1 MKVTSN
7 NIELLIFQLKEGMLD
22 DAERACVEKALA
34 ENDEWRQMAEMYD
47 PSLQLP
53 QYPHL
58 EYPDK
63 DKLRAIAHPAA
74 EKTIIAT
81 ESKSN
86 STRRIVFPIWSRVA
100 AACAIIAAIVL
111 LFRLTDSKPD
121 SNLKASGNP
130 KTTIDSTIESLPIC
144 PTPSSDNADTPNNA
158 DNADKVIA
166 IPKNEAPIETMIAEN
181 QEESSDFKPDYLYS
195 DDLITYIDDDDSSF
209 GHILLSETQDDDL
222 QHQNTDTSSNNIR
235 LTDKLITY
243 YDDDQPVSNGPY
255 YERQPIWQATMNDW
269 WSNLQLASLEFQ
281 TNMVNNLNKYIEHK

>member
-22 DAERACVEKALA
+22 DAERACVEKALD

-47 PSLQLP
+47 PILQLP

-58 EYPDK
+58 EYPNK

-74 EKTIIAT
+74 QKTIIAT
-81 ESKSN
+81 KSKSN

-121 SNLKASGNP
+121 SNLEASGNP
-130 KTTIDSTIESLPIC
+130 KTTIDSTIESLPIHAT
-144 PTPSSDNADTPNNA
+144 PTPDNADTPNNA

-209 GHILLSETQDDDL
+209 EHILLSETQDNDL
-222 QHQNTDTSSNNIR
+222 QHSNTETSSNNIR
-235 LTDKLITY
+235 LTDKLVTY
-243 YDDDQPVSNGPY
+243 YDDDQPVSNDPY
-255 YERQPIWQATMNDW
+255 YERQPVWQATMNDW

-281 TNMVNNLNKYIEHK
+281 TNMVNNLNKYIERK

>member
-7 NIELLIFQLKEGMLD
+7 NIEQLIFQLKEGMLD
-22 DAERACVEKALA
+22 DAERACVEKSLA

-47 PSLQLP
+47 PTLQLP

-63 DKLRAIAHPAA
+63 DKLHAIAHHAA
-74 EKTIIAT
+74 EKTILAS

-86 STRRIVFPIWSRVA
+86 STRRIVFPVWSRVA

-111 LFRLTDSKPD
+111 YFRLIDSKPD
-121 SNLKASGNP
+121 NNLTASGNP
-130 KTTIDSTIESLPIC
+130 KTTIDSTIESLPIHA
-144 PTPSSDNADTPNNA
+144 TPSSDNADTP
-158 DNADKVIA
+158 DNVDKVIA
-166 IPKNEAPIETMIAEN
+166 VPKNEAPIETMIAEN

-209 GHILLSETQDDDL
+209 EHILLNETQDDDF
-222 QHQNTDTSSNNIR
+222 QHPNAETSTNNIR
-235 LTDKLITY
+235 LTDKLVTY
-243 YDDDQPVSNGPY
+243 YDDDQPVSNDPY
-255 YERQPIWQATMNDW
+255 YERQPVWQATMNDW

-281 TNMVNNLNKYIEHK
+281 TNMVNNLNKYIERK

>member
-1 MKVTSN
+1 MKVSSN
-7 NIELLIFQLKEGMLD
+7 NIEQLIFQLKEGMLD

-34 ENDEWRQMAEMYD
+34 ENDEWRKMAEMYD
-47 PSLQLP
+47 PTLQLP
-53 QYPHL
+53 QYPHI

-86 STRRIVFPIWSRVA
+86 STRHIVFPLWSRVA
-100 AACAIIAAIVL
+100 AACAIIAVIVL
-111 LFRLTDSKPD
+111 LFRLIDRKPD
-121 SNLKASGNP
+121 NNLTASGNP
-130 KTTIDSTIESLPIC
+130 KTTIDSTIESLPIHAT
-144 PTPSSDNADTPNNA
+144 PTPDNADSL

-181 QEESSDFKPDYLYS
+181 QEESSDYKPDYLYS

-209 GHILLSETQDDDL
+209 EHILLSETQDDDF
-222 QHQNTDTSSNNIR
+222 QHPNAETSSDKIR
-235 LTDKLITY
+235 LTDKLVTY
-243 YDDDQPVSNGPY
+243 YDDDQPVSNDPY
-255 YERQPIWQATMNDW
+255 YERQPVWQATMNDW

-281 TNMVNNLNKYIEHK
+281 TNMVNNINKYIEHK